1 MNVSGKKV
9 LLTGGN
15 GFLGKHLA
23 ARFRGAGGVVTAPAR
38 SECDFTRREDVE
50 TTFANVRPDIVVHA
64 AGFLGGIHFSRL
76 YPADVFLHNLQM
88 TCHIL
93 EMSHKYQVGKLVNIG
108 SACVYS
114 DQLQGPFK
122 ERDMLALPMHP
133 SVAYYGF
140 SKQALYFGGRA
151 FSEQFGLN
159 SIHLIPANLYG
170 PGDKFDPQLSHVVS
184 SMIPKFYDA
193 VQTGKQ
199 EVVCWGTGKTVR
211 EFLYVEDCADAVL
224 RATERYDETEP
235 LNLGVGSGMTMR
247 ELAGLI
253 AKTTGFTGNIVW
265 DTTKPDGALY
275 KVVDTTRARARLEWT
290 PQTSFEEG
298 LKNAVS
304 WFANHYSKWIAAQR
318 AAAEAH

>member
-1 MNVSGKKV
+1 MNLQGKKV
-9 LLTGGN
+9 LLTGGH
-15 GFLGKHLA
+15 GFLGKYLT
-23 ARFRGAGGVVTAPAR
+23 ARFTDAGATVTAPTRA
-38 SECDFTRREDVE
+38 ECDLTRREDVE
-50 TTFANVRPDIVVHA
+50 TAFVGSRPDVVVHA

-76 YPADVFLHNLQM
+76 YPADVFLRNLQM

-93 EMSHKYQVGKLVNIG
+93 EMANKYQVGKLVNIG

-122 ERDMLALPMHP
+122 EADMLALPMHP

-151 FSEQFGLN
+151 FSEQFDLN

-193 VQTGKQ
+193 AATGQ
-199 EVVCWGTGKTVR
+199 PEVVCWGTGKTVR

-235 LNLGVGSGMTMR
+235 LNLGVGTGMTMR
-247 ELAGLI
+247 ELAELI
-253 AKTTGFTGNIVW
+253 AAVTGFKGKIVW
-265 DTTKPDGALY
+265 DTSKPDGAMY
-275 KVVDTTRARARLEWT
+275 KVVDTTRASARLDWT
-290 PQTSFEEG
+290 PRTSFEAG
-298 LKNAVS
+298 LRNTVS
-304 WFANHYSKWIAAQR
+304 WFAQHYPQWAARHR
-318 AAAEAH
+318 AAAK